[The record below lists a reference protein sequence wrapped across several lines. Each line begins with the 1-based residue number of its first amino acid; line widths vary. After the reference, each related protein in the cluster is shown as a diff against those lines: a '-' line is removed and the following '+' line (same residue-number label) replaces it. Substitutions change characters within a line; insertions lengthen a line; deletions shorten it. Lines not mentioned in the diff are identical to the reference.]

1 MIQVAIL
8 QTTVWHNAI
17 VDGANSLNSV
27 DIRTGPV
34 CPANK
39 RGQRAGD
46 GWDSQYMKFISD
58 IKAERLMSRVIEL
71 GEVES
76 PAAQKALSKLSTLG
90 GSAVAAVL
98 EALAHADKKQTVAYV
113 DVLSQTLNDKTFP
126 LYGDGLKE
134 TNERVV
140 AGIAW
145 ALTSNNQYNPSLL
158 LDLLQ
163 DPDTNKA
170 AVLNVL
176 EHNRKRLNV
185 YELLRIT
192 YKVEPHEK
200 AAIFGLIAKIAN
212 EDMVPDLIERMEG
225 KDSIA
230 KVHIINILFRY
241 NKPEVRRCLEKQ
253 LADKNKMVRQAA
265 LSALGQM
272 AGDIDVELVV
282 RLLRDP
288 DLEVQNKAIEL
299 VIKINHPDTI
309 KFLIH
314 ILKDE
319 SEYVRRAAV
328 EVLNEIGDSNSI
340 KDLLGA
346 ISDEDWWVRSRA
358 ADALAKI
365 GGPRVVDAVM
375 ELIGDDDEGIRR
387 AAIEILNVTRDERA
401 IDKLITATKDK
412 DWWVSERAVDALAE
426 IGSKKATPALIDMV
440 KSNHKA
446 MPVVVRALGKLGDEK
461 CIDVLMPLLGREEK
475 AIRLEAMATLSSLAD
490 ATHSTSIRKAIAS
503 HSNDSDETVSRAA
516 NRAIKKLER
525 RFSDTAVLSDEEVA
539 QYAEPEHTMLMD
551 SADVAEVIREAEK
564 AQILDITTLKPGDL
578 IEGRYKF
585 VTQIGKGAFGTVL
598 LVEDN
603 VVEEQLV
610 LKFLNPNVS
619 SDEEMLKRFVH
630 ELRYSR
636 KITHKNVIR
645 IYDFLHLQGLYAI
658 SMEYFPSHTLGGEVV
673 DEKPVAIDKAA
684 RFACDIATGMAVAHS
699 VGIVHRDLKP
709 ANILI
714 NEDGLLKVVDFG
726 VAAAQKS
733 GDTQLTKT
741 GYVIGSPKYMAP
753 EQILGKKVNVQ
764 ADIYSLGVILYE
776 LVTGVAPYRR
786 GDHMSVMYQHV
797 QGQAASAIN
806 VNKKIP
812 QELSDVIAKAMSLDP
827 KDRYETMDDIYQA
840 LDPYL

>member
-1 MIQVAIL
+1 
-8 QTTVWHNAI
+8 
-17 VDGANSLNSV
+17 
-27 DIRTGPV
+27 
-34 CPANK
+34 
-39 RGQRAGD
+39 
-46 GWDSQYMKFISD
+46 
-58 IKAERLMSRVIEL
+58 MSRVMEL

-76 PAAQKALSKLSTLG
+76 PAAVKALEKLSTLG
-90 GSAVAAVL
+90 GSAVPPVL

-113 DVLSQTLNDKTFP
+113 DILSQTLTDKTFA
-126 LYGDGLKE
+126 LYGEGLKE
-134 TNERVV
+134 KNERVV

-145 ALTSNNQYNPSLL
+145 AMTSSNTYNPSLL
-158 LDLLQ
+158 LELLR
-163 DPDTNKA
+163 DPDTDKA
-170 AVLNVL
+170 AVISVL
-176 EHNRKRLNV
+176 KHNIKRLNI
-185 YELLRIT
+185 YELLRVA

-200 AAIFGLIAKIAN
+200 AAIFGLIASIAT

-241 NKPEVRRCLEKQ
+241 NKPEVRRCLEIQ

-265 LSALGQM
+265 LSALANM
-272 AGDIDVELVV
+272 EGDINAEPVM

-288 DLEVQNKAIEL
+288 DLEVQNKAVDL

-309 KFLIH
+309 KYLVH

-319 SEYVRRAAV
+319 SEYIRRAAV
-328 EVLNEIGDSNSI
+328 EVLNEVGDADSI
-340 KDLLGA
+340 KHLLEV

-365 GGPRVVDAVM
+365 GGPKVVDAVM
-375 ELIGDDDEGIRR
+375 ELIGDEDEGIRR

-401 IDKLITATKDK
+401 IDKLISATKDK

-426 IGSKKATPALIDMV
+426 IGSKKATPALLELV

-446 MPVVVRALGKLGDEK
+446 MPVIIRALSKIGDEK
-461 CIDVLMPLLGREEK
+461 CIDVLMPLLDRPEK
-475 AIRLEAMATLSSLAD
+475 AIRLETMVTLTNLAD
-490 ATHSTSIRKAIAS
+490 ASHLDAIRKAIVAQAGDKDDAV
-503 HSNDSDETVSRAA
+503 NRAA
-516 NRAIKKLER
+516 TRAVKKLDR
-525 RFSDTAVLSDEEVA
+525 RFSDTAILSDEEVA

-551 SADVAEVIREAEK
+551 KADVAEVIREAEK
-564 AQILDITTLKPGDL
+564 AQILDITTLKAGD
-578 IEGRYKF
+578 IIAERYKF
-585 VTQIGKGAFGTVL
+585 ITQIGKGAFGTVL
-598 LVEDN
+598 LVEDS
-603 VVEEQLV
+603 VVEEQLI

-673 DEKPVAIDKAA
+673 DEKPVSVKKGV
-684 RFACDIATGMAVAHS
+684 RFACDIATGMAVAHAA
-699 VGIVHRDLKP
+699 GIIHRDLKP

-714 NEDGLLKVVDFG
+714 NEDGLLKIVDFG

-753 EQILGKKVNVQ
+753 EQILGKKVDVQ
-764 ADIYSLGVILYE
+764 ADVYSLGIILYE
-776 LVTGVAPYRR
+776 LLTGVPPYRR

-797 QGQAASAIN
+797 QGKAPSAIE
-806 VNKKIP
+806 VNDKIP
-812 QELSDVIAKAMSLDP
+812 QELSDIIGKAMSLDP
-827 KDRYETMDDIYQA
+827 KDRHETMDDIYQA
-840 LDPYL
+840 MDAYL